1 MHSMYVHGVAY
12 LVTPTVHLLDACVRI
27 ALPVR
32 CGVVVVGEWFR
43 ALGWRRRGLAS
54 LPPKV
59 QHLLRH
65 CVPPFLCQHVR
76 VVRDGE
82 MRQVDEPRHVVR
94 SGRPLEA
101 PSLQKKQV
109 LPGVCVCWGGGG
121 GGARGG
127 VRV

>member
-1 MHSMYVHGVAY
+1 MAS
-12 LVTPTVHLLDACVRI
+12 TVHLLDACVRI

-43 ALGWRRRGLAS
+43 ALGRRRRGLAS

-59 QHLLRH
+59 QHLFHHRVAPLLR
-65 CVPPFLCQHVR
+65 QHVR

>member
-1 MHSMYVHGVAY
+1 MAS
-12 LVTPTVHLLDACVRI
+12 TVHLLDACVRI

-32 CGVVVVGEWFR
+32 VRRGGVSEWFR

-101 PSLQKKQV
+101 PSLQKEQV